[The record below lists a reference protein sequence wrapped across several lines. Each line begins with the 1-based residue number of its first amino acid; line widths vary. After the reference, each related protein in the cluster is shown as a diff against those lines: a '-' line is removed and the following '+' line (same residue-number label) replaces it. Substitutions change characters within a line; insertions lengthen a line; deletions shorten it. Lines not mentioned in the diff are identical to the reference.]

1 MFPHEGL
8 MIRLSTQDEI
18 TRIHLTHW
26 RSRLVGYSV
35 SAWLVRGVL
44 IDTGFPAARGD
55 VAGLIAQRRPRAIV
69 LTHVHEDHAGN
80 AVLAARHGL
89 PVAAPHA
96 TLAAL
101 REGEAHVGFYRR
113 VTWSRLEPL
122 AEPLAPLAP
131 DELAATGLALVHTP
145 GHSPDH
151 HVVWDAERR
160 VMFGGDLFLG
170 VKVRV
175 ARPDEDPRLHARSL
189 RVAAALRPRVL
200 LDAHR
205 GEIAD
210 PVASLLA
217 KADWLDEAIHR
228 IDELHARG
236 WIVRAITRDVL
247 GPEPAEY
254 WFSVG
259 DLSKRNF
266 VRAVLKSGNRDRNVD
281 GSRLTVDG

>member
-1 MFPHEGL
+1 MAWKSGGTRITEGVL
-8 MIRLSTQDEI
+8 PNKAFMISLTTQDGI

-44 IDTGFPAARGD
+44 IDTGFPASRGD
-55 VAGLIAQRRPRAIV
+55 VARLIAERRPRAVV

-80 AVLAARHGL
+80 AVLAARAGL
-89 PVAAPHA
+89 PVAAAHA

-113 VTWSRLEPL
+113 FTWSRLAPVT
-122 AEPLAPLAP
+122 EPLAPLAP
-131 DELAATGLALVHTP
+131 DELAAAGLALVHTP
-145 GHSPDH
+145 GQSPDH
-151 HVVWDAERR
+151 HVEWDAERR

-175 ARPDEDPRLHARSL
+175 ARPDEDPRLHAHSL
-189 RVAAALRPRVL
+189 RAAAALRPRVL

-210 PVASLLA
+210 PVGSLLA
-217 KADWLDEAIHR
+217 KADWLDETIAR
-228 IDELHARG
+228 IERRAVEG
-236 WIVRAITRDVL
+236 WSERAIIRDVL

-259 DLSKRNF
+259 DLSKANF
-266 VRAVLKSGNRDRNVD
+266 VKAI
-281 GSRLTVDG
+281 LTGTRT